1 MDISLIAH
9 GIFRAF
15 LLPPA
20 SLFLLIGIGLVLRPY
35 WPRVGKTFSR
45 TALFLLFAMC
55 TPVGADLLVSPLE
68 GMTKALKTGRN
79 TGAQA
84 IVVLAA
90 GRMMNAPEYANTHIP
105 DYIALA
111 RLRYA
116 ARLQH
121 ETGLPL
127 LVSGGNVA
135 QDGTNDSKAAS
146 MARALKEDFRT
157 PVKWIEG
164 QSESTAENATRSAT
178 ILQAN
183 GIQRILLVTDA
194 MHMPRAER
202 MFSRHGI
209 NVISAPTMFFGGRKP
224 SIGSLIPNAESMRLS
239 YYATYEWL
247 GLAWYEVR
255 SRFVPELAELAE
267 GSA

>member
-1 MDISLIAH
+1 MDSSLIAH

-20 SLFLLIGIGLVLRPY
+20 CLFLLIGIGLVLRPY

-45 TALFLLFAMC
+45 VGLFLLFAMC
-55 TPVGADLLVSPLE
+55 TPIGADLLVSPLE
-68 GMTKALKTGRN
+68 GKTVALKTGRN

-90 GRMMNAPEYANTHIP
+90 GRMQNAKEYANTHIP

-127 LVSGGNVA
+127 LVSGGNIA
-135 QDGTNDSKAAS
+135 QDGTNDSKAAG
-146 MARALKEDFRT
+146 MARALREDFRT

-164 QSESTAENATRSAT
+164 QSESTAENATRSIA

-194 MHMPRAER
+194 MHMPRAEL
-202 MFSRHGI
+202 MFLRHGM
-209 NVISAPTMFFGGRKP
+209 NVISAPTMFFGAQKP
-224 SIGSLIPNAESMRLS
+224 SIRGLIPDAESMRLS

-247 GLAWYEVR
+247 GLAWYQIR
-255 SRFVPELAELAE
+255 T
-267 GSA
+267 